1 MLKTIIK
8 AFLRKWYLI
17 AVLIPSAVIAYI
29 ISLMLGFYIANLYHS
44 DYLGILI
51 MKVIFAVITPTPI
64 AIYWKNVIGN
74 SPKKVFAILVCVLLH
89 FSLTGI
95 SWIFI
100 NNL

>member
-8 AFLRKWYLI
+8 VFLRKWYLI
-17 AVLIPSAVIAYI
+17 GVLIPSAAIAYI
-29 ISLMLGFYIANLYHS
+29 ISLILGFYIANLYHS

-51 MKVIFAVITPTPI
+51 MKVIFAVITPTPM
-64 AIYWKNVIGN
+64 AILGKNVIGN
-74 SPKKVFAILVCVLLH
+74 SPKKVFTILVCVLLY
-89 FSLTGI
+89 FFLVGL